1 MGSKSRRNCF
11 HSPRPAVLPQ
21 LLEHAA
27 ALRLDSAHGSAF
39 LNGEAQLAKHRTH
52 PDWMER
58 ILLSPQAGKAG
69 QLL

>member
-1 MGSKSRRNCF
+1 M
-11 HSPRPAVLPQ
+11 
-21 LLEHAA
+21 LEHAA

-52 PDWMER
+52 PEWMER